1 MSGSGGQLGLQD
13 LIPAAAQWAAF
24 LLATGLAV
32 YWSWGW
38 LTILPLGG
46 AVMMTLRWF
55 QFRAKWGMRF

>member
-1 MSGSGGQLGLQD
+1 MANDLLPNQRRQASRLGWMAVGG
-13 LIPAAAQWAAF
+13 W
-24 LLATGLAV
+24 LATGLAV

-46 AVMMTLRWF
+46 AVMMTRRWF